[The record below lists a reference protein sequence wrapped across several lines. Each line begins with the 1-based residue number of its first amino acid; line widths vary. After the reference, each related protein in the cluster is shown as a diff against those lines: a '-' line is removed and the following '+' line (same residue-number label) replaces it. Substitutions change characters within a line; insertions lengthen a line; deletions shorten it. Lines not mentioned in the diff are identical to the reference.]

1 MNKLIDWALPLLYL
15 LAVACLLIF
24 GGWKWRDWRADAEI
38 AAMQAA
44 QAAALAESQ
53 AAYADA
59 LDKARAA
66 ERAANQR
73 AADISAAAAAQ
84 SDQIRAN
91 VRQKK
96 QGIDNAIKQDGADCA
111 DGLCAHSLRHYR
123 QSLGYAD

>member
-24 GGWKWRDWRADAEI
+24 GGWKWRDWRADAEM

-84 SDQIRAN
+84 SDQTRAN

-96 QGIDNAIKQDGADCA
+96 TRD
-111 DGLCAHSLRHYR
+111 R
-123 QSLGYAD
+123 QCD